1 MMTSGNIKQTALQTG
16 YFEPKFNRILEGEA
30 YVEPTQVKRSR
41 RIERSRKMIGRK
53 IWFPSDG
60 QKGKSDT

>member
-1 MMTSGNIKQTALQTG
+1 MMTNSNKCL
-16 YFEPKFNRILEGEA
+16 FESKFNRILEGEA
-30 YVEPTQVKRSR
+30 YIEPTQVKRTR

-60 QKGKSDT
+60 QKG